1 MTPLGSGEAGS
12 SSVDCDLLSTY
23 GIHFTP
29 VEIPT
34 SSQASYLSCMHPTSS
49 LENSSEQPGAYR
61 WWLIGML
68 WFVCF
73 CNYADRQ
80 AIFSIFPLLRT
91 DLHLTDLQLGVIGS
105 SFMWMYAL
113 AGPLAGWLSDRV
125 APRNVI
131 LGALAF
137 WSVVTGATAL
147 CHSYGSMV
155 FFRTLGGL
163 GEAFYI
169 PAAMAMI
176 GMYHS
181 ASTRSR
187 AMALHQSGV
196 YAGTI
201 GGGALSGLIAQEHG
215 WRSSFWVFGAAGVVL
230 MVLLAV
236 ALRPTPANSNNA
248 REEGSAFV
256 RGVRDVLSNGRVLT
270 LICVFIGANFV
281 AVVFLTWLPTYLYTK
296 FHLSLAHAGFS
307 STVYLQMASIA
318 GVLLGG
324 VLADRFAGKF
334 AGGRQL
340 IQAAGLFMGVPFL
353 FLTGWSLSMAGLI
366 AGMIGFGFF
375 KGIYD
380 ANIWASLYDVIP
392 VERRGVAAGTM
403 NSLGW
408 LGGGFAPILIAKA
421 AERFG
426 LGACMSATSS
436 IYLCLGV
443 VLLLLVRSMRKQAA
457 PNYIA

>member
-1 MTPLGSGEAGS
+1 MHQVS
-12 SSVDCDLLSTY
+12 ST
-23 GIHFTP
+23 
-29 VEIPT
+29 E
-34 SSQASYLSCMHPTSS
+34 SSPD
-49 LENSSEQPGAYR
+49 QPGAYR
-61 WWLIGML
+61 WWLIAML
-68 WFVCF
+68 WCVCF

-80 AIFSIFPLLRT
+80 AVFSIFPLLRT
-91 DLHLTDLQLGVIGS
+91 DLHLTDLQLGVVGS

-125 APRNVI
+125 SPRNVI

-147 CHSYGSMV
+147 CHSFGSLV

-163 GEAFYI
+163 GEAFYF
-169 PAAMAMI
+169 PAAMALI
-176 GMYHS
+176 GLYHS
-181 ASTRSR
+181 AATRSR
-187 AMALHQSGV
+187 AMALHQSSV

-201 GGGALSGLIAQEHG
+201 GGGAFSALIAQEHG
-215 WRSSFWVFGAAGVVL
+215 WRNSFLIFGAAGVLL
-230 MVLLAV
+230 MLLLVV
-236 ALRPTPANSNNA
+236 ALRPSSPLPGEDKNN
-248 REEGSAFV
+248 GTDFV
-256 RGVRDVLSNGRVLT
+256 SGVRNVLSNGRVLT

-296 FHLSLAHAGFS
+296 FHLSLANAGFS
-307 STVYLQMASIA
+307 STAYLQMASVT

-324 VLADRFAGKF
+324 VLADRFAAKLT
-334 AGGRQL
+334 GGRQL
-340 IQAAGLFMGVPFL
+340 IQAAGLLMGVPFL

-375 KGIYD
+375 KGMYD

-421 AERFG
+421 AGRFG
-426 LGACMSATSS
+426 LGVCMSATSA

-443 VLLLLVRSMRKQAA
+443 VLLLLVRTMRKQVGAD
-457 PNYIA
+457 YIV